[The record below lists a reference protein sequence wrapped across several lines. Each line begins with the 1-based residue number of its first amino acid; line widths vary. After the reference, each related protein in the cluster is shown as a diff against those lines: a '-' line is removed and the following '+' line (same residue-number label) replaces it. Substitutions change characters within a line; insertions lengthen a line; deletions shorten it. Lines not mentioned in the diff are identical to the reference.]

1 MVHLGNGAGIAAYG
15 NALPVISDCTFQNN
29 LVIADSGN
37 TGQGAGICFNFLTV
51 PLTATVERCLFEFN
65 VARAFY
71 PVGGIEIGRGG
82 GISNFGATLTV
93 RDCTFRH
100 NSANAGAG
108 LQTWDPAIIVNCLFH
123 DNDVYS
129 HDFSGGGSDGGY
141 GAGICIY
148 SLQPDVATL
157 INSTIAHNTGGEGVG
172 VQSLG
177 NSGIVV
183 QNSIIWGNVATGEDV
198 SPINAQIRGDWS
210 ARYSCIQDLLTP
222 IPGEDPPDPA
232 NYPGCIV
239 ANPQFID
246 VAAGNFR
253 LSTGSPCVDAG
264 RNSYVPVGVV
274 TDLDGAGRFVDSPDA
289 ADTGLGTPPI
299 VDIGAYEKSPA
310 PIAGDVNCDGALDV
324 LDASDL
330 AGVLLELDNDS
341 CHVGASDLN
350 GDGTAAGTDIQ
361 VLVNFLLEN

>member
-1 MVHLGNGAGIAAYG
+1 VVHLGNGAGIAAYG
-15 NALPVISDCTFQNN
+15 NALPVIRDCTFQDN

-51 PLTATVERCLFEFN
+51 PLAATVERCLFEFN
-65 VARAFY
+65 EARTFF

-82 GISNFGATLTV
+82 GISNFGATLTL

-108 LQTWDPAIIVNCLFH
+108 LQTWDPATVINCLFH
-123 DNDVYS
+123 GNFAYS
-129 HDFSGGGSDGGY
+129 HDFSGGGGDGGY

-148 SLQPDVATL
+148 SFQPDVVTL

-177 NSGIVV
+177 NSNIVV
-183 QNSIIWGNVATGEDV
+183 QNSIIWGNVATGQDV

-222 IPGEDPPDPA
+222 VSGEDPPDPA

-239 ANPQFID
+239 ANPQFKG
-246 VAAGNFR
+246 VASGDFR
-253 LSTGSPCVDAG
+253 LSQGSPCVDAG
-264 RNSYVPVGVV
+264 RNTYVPAGVV
-274 TDLDGAGRFVDSPDA
+274 TDLEGGGRFVDDPGV

-299 VDIGAYEKSPA
+299 VDIGAYEYAPP

-324 LDASDL
+324 LDASAL
-330 AGVLLELDNDS
+330 AGVLLETDLDA
-341 CHVGASDLN
+341 CHVSASDLD
-350 GDGTAAGTDIQ
+350 GDDTATGADIQ
-361 VLVNFLLEN
+361 LFINILLGI